1 MKKLRMT
8 MAEPMASS
16 QVRVLYG
23 DTDAGGVV
31 YNATYLRYFEQG
43 RGEFMRDCGLP
54 YKDLETRGYIL
65 PLVESYLRYK
75 APARYDD
82 LLDIETCLAELTPF
96 SCRFHCRVS
105 NSADGRLL
113 VKGFTHHAS
122 INRQGKLTALPEDV
136 ITVLQGYLCKGH
148 LK

>member
-8 MAEPMASS
+8 MAEPVATS

-105 NSADGRLL
+105 NSAGGGLL

-136 ITVLQGYLCKGH
+136 IRVLQGYLCQS
-148 LK
+148 